1 MNQITLLIINFILYC
16 IILFFIYRLKNHF
29 DKKMENYRAENVKA
43 IEMFRDELFRKSRRF
58 ELKYEIFKG
67 ITWAL
72 SQIHWLITR
81 IDWEKIF
88 KASENILYQTA
99 LVSNF
104 YGEDVNKKLN
114 ELGALVKDIME
125 NRTALDNKLNQI
137 SWEKAELEEQ
147 KKYLNIISS
156 SEPKNYEEIIN
167 RIKLETKIKIKDE
180 QIFKE
185 QTEIIS
191 KILNDVT
198 ASFIKV
204 GTLVEALLISMA
216 SELKEEYKL

>member
-1 MNQITLLIINFILYC
+1 MEQITLLIVNTVLYV
-16 IILFFIYRLKNHF
+16 IILLFIYHLRNHF
-29 DKKMENYRAENVKA
+29 DKKIEDYRTDNVRA

-81 IDWEKIF
+81 IDLEKIF

-104 YGEDVNKKLN
+104 YGDDVKNKLS
-114 ELGALVKDIME
+114 ELEGLLKEILEKRNALE
-125 NRTALDNKLNQI
+125 NKLNQI
-137 SWEKAELEEQ
+137 FLERAELEEQ
-147 KKYLNIISS
+147 RKYLNIISS

-167 RIKLETKIKIKDE
+167 RIQLETKIKIKDE

-191 KILNDVT
+191 KILNDMT
-198 ASFIKV
+198 NSFIKV
-204 GTLVEALLISMA
+204 GKLVEALLISMA
-216 SELKEEYKL
+216 SELKEEYQL

>member
-1 MNQITLLIINFILYC
+1 MNQIILLIINAILYLA
-16 IILFFIYRLKNHF
+16 ILLFIYYLRNHF
-29 DKKMENYRAENVKA
+29 DKEMENYRIENIKTV
-43 IEMFRDELFRKSRRF
+43 EMFRDELFRKSRRF

-81 IDWEKIF
+81 IDWGKLF
-88 KASENILYQTA
+88 QAYENMVYQTA
-99 LVSNF
+99 LVANF
-104 YGEDVNKKLN
+104 YGEDVNNKLN
-114 ELGALVKDIME
+114 ELGALLKEISE
-125 NRTALDNKLNQI
+125 KRTALDSKLNNI

-156 SEPKNYEEIIN
+156 AEPKNYEDIIS
-167 RIKLETKIKIKDE
+167 RIQLETKIKIKDE
-180 QIFKE
+180 QIFKD

-191 KILNDVT
+191 KILKDMID
-198 ASFIKV
+198 SFNKV
-204 GTLVEALLISMA
+204 STLGKALLISMA